1 MTEQGTSGKQAAL
14 KCAEEPADAGRERA
28 DIELIRAFSRGDES
42 AFEELYHRYDRK
54 LYGYLNNMIGN
65 GSEADEVFEETWLR
79 VIEKLSKYRD
89 EGRFSAW
96 LFRMARNLFI
106 DRMRRRSPERNSVS
120 LDDETPVTVAAP
132 AARSPEKIA
141 DAGDLSAVI
150 DAALAQLSPELR
162 EVFLLRQQEVP
173 FKEIA
178 LIQQCTINTALS
190 RMQYA
195 LRSLRKSLSQVDR
208 GALR

>member
-1 MTEQGTSGKQAAL
+1 MNAERKTAGGGMTERGT
-14 KCAEEPADAGRERA
+14 EPERERT
-28 DIELIRAFSRGDES
+28 DMDLVRDFSRGDEK
-42 AFEELYHRYDRK
+42 AFEELYHRYDRQ

-65 GSEADEVFEETWLR
+65 ASEADEVFEETWLR
-79 VIEKLSKYRD
+79 VIEKLPKYRD

-96 LFRMARNLFI
+96 LFRVARNLFI
-106 DRMRRRSPERNSVS
+106 DRVRRKNPERNSIS
-120 LDDETPVTVAAP
+120 LDDDETLPVAASD
-132 AARSPEKIA
+132 AGSPERIA
-141 DAGDLSAVI
+141 DAGDLAEVI
-150 DAALAQLSPELR
+150 DAAIGGLPPELR

-178 LIQQCTINTALS
+178 LIQGCTINTVLS

-195 LRSLRKSLSQVDR
+195 LRNLRKSLSQVDR

>member
-1 MTEQGTSGKQAAL
+1 MEEQETL
-14 KCAEEPADAGRERA
+14 VRA
-28 DIELIRAFSRGDES
+28 DIELIRAFLRGDEGS
-42 AFEELYHRYDRK
+42 FEELYHRYDRQ

-65 GSEADEVFEETWLR
+65 ATEADEVFEETWFR
-79 VIEKLSKYRD
+79 VIEKLPEYRD

-106 DRMRRRSPERNSVS
+106 DRMRRKSPERNSVS
-120 LDDETPVTVAAP
+120 IDDDEPIPVAAP
-132 AARSPEKIA
+132 ESRSPERIA

-150 DAALAQLSPELR
+150 DDAIARLSPELR

-195 LRSLRKSLSQVDR
+195 LRSLRKALSQIDR
-208 GALR
+208 GALRR